1 MKNKH
6 ASWEAQQKR
15 KTYQYKMEVL
25 NKLKYHYSIYS
36 ELGITED
43 KIRSAITK
51 FRTEYYD
58 SCKTF
63 SVCPTCDH
71 ALTGKKRRKATKSIT
86 TFDCNICGR
95 STWSLPVSPF
105 VQQNR
110 IIHHTETLA
119 EARITIR
126 KTHPEL
132 FL

>member
-6 ASWEAQQKR
+6 ASWQAQQKR
-15 KTYQYKMEVL
+15 KTHKFQMEIL
-25 NKLKYHYSIYS
+25 HKLLHHTQVRH

-43 KIRSAITK
+43 RVRSTVRK
-51 FRTEYYD
+51 LRTAYYD

-63 SVCPTCDH
+63 TVCPTCDY
-71 ALTGKKRRKATKSIT
+71 ALTGKKRRKAVKSLT
-86 TFDCNICGR
+86 EYECNICGKG
-95 STWSLPVSPF
+95 TWTYDGHAIGK
-105 VQQNR
+105 QNR

-119 EARITIR
+119 EARLTIR